1 MRPPS
6 ATKALGLVLYDGD
19 CAFCRRTMRF
29 ARRRDPRH
37 RLRFVAMQ
45 SPDGRTLLAQ
55 HALPLDEY
63 DSIVLIEA
71 GTVHLRSSAILRI
84 CRYLSGAWPMLHIG
98 IVLPR
103 RFRDWLYAAVAR
115 RRNG

>member
-1 MRPPS
+1 MSPLP
-6 ATKALGLVLYDGD
+6 AANALGIVLYDGD

-29 ARRRDPRH
+29 AERRDPRH
-37 RLRFVAMQ
+37 RLRFVALQ
-45 SPDGRTLLAQ
+45 SPAGRTLLAQ

-71 GTVHLRSSAILRI
+71 ETVHLRSSAILRI
-84 CRYLSGAWPMLHIG
+84 CRHLSGAWPLLHVG

-115 RRNG
+115 RRSG

>member
-1 MRPPS
+1 MSPPPGGS
-6 ATKALGLVLYDGD
+6 DFVTILYDGD

-29 ARRRDPRH
+29 AKRRDPRH
-37 RLRFVAMQ
+37 RLRFVALQ
-45 SPDGRTLLAQ
+45 SPAGQTLLAQ

-63 DSIVLIEA
+63 DSLVLIEA

-84 CRYLSGAWPMLHIG
+84 CRQLSGAWPILRVG

-103 RFRDWLYAAVAR
+103 RFRDWLYTAVAR